1 MTSLCSGLCSGL
13 CLVVR
18 ESLYFLPSSLLC
30 LDLAGLT
37 FLVLYFRPELI
48 SELRSLTPLSLS
60 LCSWPGL
67 SQGEHEDPRP
77 PGDKEGGEGEDEGGE
92 GEGEGEGE
100 DEGCEL
106 VKLST
111 VRSLT
116 FSAGVLSISSSLLSL
131 ASSSSSSD

>member
-13 CLVVR
+13 CLVVC

-60 LCSWPGL
+60 LCSGPGR
-67 SQGEHEDPRP
+67 SQGEQEDPRS
-77 PGDKEGGEGEDEGGE
+77 PGDTEDGQGEGVE

-100 DEGCEL
+100 DEGCDL